1 MWSCELVNILTVR
14 VNLLKIALLL
24 FVGAVFVCAAVTP
37 AVSQWRVN
45 PEVRF
50 TGGDE
55 SDLVIDP
62 GLTRTIVP
70 GGAFIELT
78 PAIAARGF
86 VGNGGLLDFGT
97 FVSLQRYF
105 NSESRFLYGQTVWGN
120 LLQNFG
126 KGFRGRFSASFD
138 YFDDSERSAIRR
150 LGLGGEL
157 GIGLVRRKWN
167 TELWGGVRGRSYPN
181 LEVTTTHNTTGSY
194 EEVGWSGGLII
205 RTAPIE
211 RVGVRLDGILQ
222 GTEANDPYSN
232 SNSWTLGGSIDTR
245 IVSTL
250 FLTVSGTYQER
261 EFVNQ
266 PTGENRDDYLSAGIG
281 LRYNMLPGWTALVR
295 YGFSNYTWTDGS
307 DEDTHR
313 MAIGFQYA
321 WGRPK
326 TAPPPRVDI
335 ATLTR
340 DSAGSVQQPGPD
352 DRVVFRI
359 KAPGAKSVSVAG
371 SFNQWN
377 STGTALS
384 RAADGWWEARLVIS
398 PGTYE
403 YIYIID
409 GEWTTPPEAKLIVND
424 GFGGR
429 NGILEVLPPGL

>member
-1 MWSCELVNILTVR
+1 MVNVLALR
-14 VNLLKIALLL
+14 VILLKIALSL

-45 PEVRF
+45 PEVRV
-50 TGGDE
+50 TGGEE

-62 GLTRTIVP
+62 GVTRSLIS

-78 PAIAARGF
+78 PAVAARGF
-86 VGNGGLLDFGT
+86 VGSGGLLDFGT
-97 FVSLQRYF
+97 FASFQRFF
-105 NSESRFLYGQTVWGN
+105 NDESRLLYGHTAWGN

-126 KGFRGRFSASFD
+126 KGFRGRLSASAD
-138 YFDDSERSAIRR
+138 YFDDSERSVVRR

-157 GIGLVRRKWN
+157 GIGLVRRNWN
-167 TELWGGVRGRSYPN
+167 TEVWGGVRGRSYPN
-181 LEVTTTHNTTGSY
+181 LEVIDTRNRTASY
-194 EEVGWSGGLII
+194 EEVGWSGGII
-205 RTAPIE
+205 MRTAPIE

-222 GTEANDPYSN
+222 GTEANDSYSN

-261 EFVNQ
+261 EFGDR
-266 PTGENRDDYLSAGIG
+266 PAGENRDDYLAAGVG
-281 LRYNMLPGWTALVR
+281 LRYTMLSGWTALVR
-295 YGFSNYTWTDGS
+295 FGFSNYTWTDGS
-307 DEDTHR
+307 DENTHR
-313 MAIGFQYA
+313 LAVGFQYA

-326 TAPPPRVDI
+326 TAPPPRVDV

-340 DSAGSVQQPGPD
+340 ESDGSVQQPGSD
-352 DRVVFRI
+352 DRVVFRV
-359 KAPGAKSVSVAG
+359 KAPGARSVAVAG
-371 SFNQWN
+371 SFDQWD
-377 STGTALS
+377 SEGMPLS
-384 RAADGWWEARLVIS
+384 PVGDGWWEARIVIV

-409 GEWTTPPEAKLIVND
+409 GEWTTPPEAKLTVND